1 MFLSR
6 RRDACGVSLKMD
18 AQAGFVKPEAQSS
31 YSLPEFLL
39 IDQSIKNNF
48 AGGR

>member
-1 MFLSR
+1 MQAVIFFSR

-31 YSLPEFLL
+31 YLLPDFC
-39 IDQSIKNNF
+39 
-48 AGGR
+48 